1 MRAIINVST
10 AQGKVSAPPS
20 KSLAHRYIIS
30 AALSEGTSVISN
42 VQFSEDIKATIS
54 CIKTLG
60 ADATVDGSTVTVKGN
75 GGKWPEGVL
84 EFNCNESGSTMRF
97 FMGIAMITGRKS
109 YFYGSETLRNR
120 PFGVYEDICK
130 DQGVTFTKEE
140 NRILID
146 GTIKAGIYK
155 IPGNI
160 SSQFISGLLFALP
173 LLSEDSVIELIP
185 PVESINYIDL
195 TIQALRAF
203 NVDVK
208 WGENYR
214 LEIKGAKEY
223 VSADTVVE
231 GDFSN
236 AAFLDAFNTIG
247 GQVET
252 EGLNNES
259 LQGDKVYREYFEE
272 LVKGH
277 ATLDISDCP
286 DLGPILMSVAAAN
299 HGGLFTGTRRLKIKE
314 SNRGLVMCEELKKFG
329 VGSRMEEN
337 EIEINGNE
345 LKAPTEALDG
355 HNDHRI
361 VMSMSFLCTITG
373 GQVNG
378 VQAVRKS
385 YPEFFDVIK
394 NLGIEVKLDEM
405 D

>member
-1 MRAIINVST
+1 MRATIKSSK
-10 AQGKVSAPPS
+10 AKGKVSAPPS

-30 AALSEGTSVISN
+30 AALSEGTSVITN

-60 ADATVDGSTVTVKGN
+60 ADASVDGSTVTVKGN
-75 GGKWPEGVL
+75 AGKWPEGVL

-120 PFGVYEDICK
+120 PFGVYEEICK
-130 DQGVTFTKEE
+130 EQGVAFTKEE

-146 GTIKAGIYK
+146 GTIKSGVYK
-155 IPGNI
+155 VPGNI

-173 LLSEDSVIELIP
+173 FLKEDSTIELIP

-195 TIQALRAF
+195 TIQALRAYG
-203 NVDVK
+203 VDVK
-208 WGENYR
+208 WGENYK
-214 LEIKGAKEY
+214 LEIKGSQAY
-223 VSADTVVE
+223 VSADTRVE
-231 GDFSN
+231 GDYSN

-247 GQVET
+247 GMVET
-252 EGLNNES
+252 EGLNEAS
-259 LQGDKVYREYFEE
+259 LQGDKVYIDYFKKLE
-272 LVKGH
+272 KGY

-329 VGSRMEEN
+329 VGTRMEEN

-345 LKAPTEALDG
+345 LKTPTETLDG

-361 VMSMSFLCTITG
+361 VMSMSFLSSITG
-373 GQVNG
+373 GQISG

-394 NLGIEVKLDEM
+394 ELGIEVDLDEM